1 MKNNIEVFK
10 TGVFRDGDES
20 ASQLNLFV
28 TDKLIEN
35 SICILP
41 IAGDDFEINFVY
53 EMNTKHAQRLAHKLL
68 ESTLKSDEAKALLKA
83 LDDAINS

>member
-10 TGVFRDGDES
+10 TGVWKDGDES

-28 TDKLIEN
+28 TGNLIEN

-41 IAGDDFEINFVY
+41 IAGNDFEMNLVY
-53 EMNTKHAQRLAHKLL
+53 EMNTKHAQRLAHNLL
-68 ESTLKSDEAKALLKA
+68 EATLKSDEAKSLLRA
-83 LDDAINS
+83 LDDAINK